1 VGSVGRVRTVAL
13 AGVMAG
19 AMVTG
24 VVTASKAQSTPAS
37 EAQSAPGVA
46 SGTASAVGGV
56 AQDRAGTSAGAQP
69 VATVTLITGDRVA
82 VGSDGQVVELIRGK
96 GREKIGFSVRREAG
110 HTYVVPQDAL
120 RPIADGLLDRQL
132 FDVAQLVENGYDD
145 AHRGT
150 LPLIVGYRRDG
161 AKANPSAPARD
172 RFAGVAVRERRAL
185 PAVDGEAFDAAKT
198 DAPALWAAV
207 TGRSPAP
214 ATGGA
219 AAPERPLAHVWLD
232 AKVRATLAESV
243 PQIGAPVM
251 WKSGYTGKGVKVAIL
266 DSGVDQTHPDLK
278 GLEIAQKNFSGA
290 PDVKDRFGHGT
301 HVASIVAG
309 SGAQSGGR
317 YKGVAPDVKLL
328 DGKVLAD
335 DGFGDISGIVAGM
348 QWAVDQG
355 AQIVNMSL
363 GGGDEPGLDPMEAAV
378 ARLSGKALFVVSAG
392 NKGGDGPGTIQSP
405 GSAPAALTV
414 GAVDKQDQLGD
425 FSSLGPNRDG
435 TPKPD
440 ISGPGVEITAALTTQ
455 SEQPSGEGYVAQ
467 TGTSMAAPHVAGA
480 AALLLQ
486 QHPDWSGA
494 RLKTVLTG
502 SAKPNPRL
510 HAYQQGAGR
519 VDLKR
524 ASTALVAAEPGS
536 LGFGL
541 QSWPHTDDKPV
552 AKTLA
557 YRNLG
562 TRAVT
567 LQLTVA
573 ATNPSGGPAPA
584 GMFTIRD
591 TQLTVPAGGTAKTT
605 VTADTRKGTADG
617 VFGGTV
623 LASGDG
629 QEVRTGLVVE
639 REVESYDV
647 TVRHID
653 ADGANAQTYATVIT
667 RRDGDGG
674 YVELPSRPNGTVV
687 QRLRKGTYHLES
699 QVFAEDNELG
709 FFVQPVLDVT
719 KDVKVTLDSRKAKP
733 LAVKAPD
740 KAAKLVTSVVSYYD
754 EALGSGNSWFTDGVP
769 PIRTAALG
777 PASPTL
783 RAQYN
788 GVWKRPGAAG
798 KNVDYRLAF
807 NRKGSFF
814 TGLDHTVTRAEVA
827 EVKLGYGASV
837 TGAKGRVHIRPLDE
851 LGNGMPLQEP
861 SQQKLP
867 LSTTRYLS
875 TAGVRWSWTATQLDA
890 RSEARMIY
898 RKERVTYKPGSS
910 QTLKFN
916 TAVVGPDLPPG
927 GLDGQGA
934 ERTGDTISAMIP
946 LFTDSSG
953 HPGFSAVTGGVAR
966 LESGGR
972 ILGEGPAT
980 DMLTAEVPAASAAY
994 RLTVEAKRSTA
1005 DTSTSTKVAGVWT
1018 FTSARPAP
1026 NRTVA
1031 LPLSA
1036 VRFTPKLSLSGT
1048 APAGG
1053 TLTVPLK
1060 VRGAAAA
1067 AGQVAALTVKVS
1079 FDGGRTWRTLAV
1091 KTDAKGARSVSVK
1104 HPASAKAVSF
1114 VVDLKD
1120 KSGNTVRQTITN
1132 AYRLAK

>member
-1 VGSVGRVRTVAL
+1 MRTVAL

-19 AMVTG
+19 AMVAG
-24 VVTASKAQSTPAS
+24 AVSAS
-37 EAQSAPGVA
+37 EAHSAPGA
-46 SGTASAVGGV
+46 ESAPDVGGG
-56 AQDRAGTSAGAQP
+56 AHGGAGTTAGGQP
-69 VATVTLITGDRVA
+69 AATVTLITGDRVA
-82 VGSDGQVVELIRGK
+82 VGSDGQVVELTRGK

-132 FDVAQLVENGYDD
+132 FDVAQLVEDGYDD

-161 AKANPSAPARD
+161 AKAKPSAPARD

-185 PAVDGEAFDAAKT
+185 PAVDGEAFEAPKA

-214 ATGGA
+214 TAGDA
-219 AAPERPLAHVWLD
+219 AAPERALAHVWLD

-251 WKSGYTGKGVKVAIL
+251 WKSGYTGKGVKVAVL

-278 GLEIAQKNFSGA
+278 GLEIAQKNFSES
-290 PDVKDRFGHGT
+290 PDLKDRYGHGT

-309 SGAQSGGR
+309 SGAKSGGR

-335 DGFGDISGIVAGM
+335 DGLGDISGIVAGM

-355 AQIVNMSL
+355 AQVVNMSL
-363 GGGDEPGLDPMEAAV
+363 GGGDDPGLDPMEAAV

-440 ISGPGVEITAALTTQ
+440 ITGPGVEITAALTTQ

-494 RLKTVLTG
+494 RLKTILTG
-502 SAKPNPRL
+502 SARPNPRL

-519 VDLKR
+519 VDLER
-524 ASTALVAAEPGS
+524 AATALVAAEPGS

-552 AKTLA
+552 AKTLT

-567 LQLTVA
+567 LKLTVA

-584 GMFTIRD
+584 GMFTVKD

-605 VTADTRKGTADG
+605 VTADTRKGTVDG

-687 QRLRKGTYHLES
+687 QRLRKGSYHLES

-709 FFVQPVLDVT
+709 FFVQPVLAVT

-788 GVWKRPGAAG
+788 GVWKRPGSAG

-807 NRKGSFF
+807 NRKGTFF

-827 EVKLGYGASV
+827 EVKLGFGSSV

-851 LGNGMPLQEP
+851 LGNSMPIQEP
-861 SQQKLP
+861 QQQKLP
-867 LSTTRYLS
+867 LSTTHYLS

-890 RSEARMIY
+890 RSEARMVH

-927 GLDGQGA
+927 GRDGQGA

-1005 DTSTSTKVAGVWT
+1005 DTSTSTTVAVVWT

-1026 NRTVA
+1026 NRTVT

-1079 FDGGRTWRTLAV
+1079 FDGGRTWKTLAV

-1114 VVDLKD
+1114 LVDLKD
-1120 KSGNTVRQTITN
+1120 KSGNTLRQTITD